1 MVTVLLRSRHCHC
14 FEREGEIEAEENLSA
29 MDDKVG
35 EGTGSIYL
43 FFPWR
48 TSGVGITWTISN

>member
-1 MVTVLLRSRHCHC
+1 MVTVLLRNRHCHC

-43 FFPWR
+43 FFPLENQWC
-48 TSGVGITWTISN
+48 WDHMDYQ

>member
-35 EGTGSIYL
+35 EGSIYL